1 MTVKDTGTYLDKIL
15 ARTVE
20 TVAAAKASV
29 SEGVM
34 AALAR
39 EAEPT
44 VSAIPALRK
53 DNVTVIAEFKRAS
66 PSKGSF
72 PVEIEPRSI
81 ARAYVDG
88 GVAAISC
95 LTDEPFFQGSLDDLR
110 EVVAASN
117 ASLRPVPVLRKD
129 FTIDPYQIDEAR
141 ANGASM
147 VLLIVAV
154 LDDVQLREYREHAE
168 SLGMAALVEV
178 HDEGE
183 AERAA
188 QSGATLIGINNRNLR
203 TFDVD
208 LSVTERIAPSLPEG
222 TTVVGESGIFTR
234 EHVQRMAA
242 AGAHAVLVG
251 ESLIMQEDRAA
262 AVRALTGVPRE
273 R

>member
-15 ARTVE
+15 ARTVD
-20 TVAAAKASV
+20 TIAAAKASV
-29 SEGVM
+29 PVDVM
-34 AALAR
+34 ATLAW
-39 EAEPT
+39 EAGPA
-44 VSAIPALRK
+44 VPAIPALRQ
-53 DNVTVIAEFKRAS
+53 DTVMLIAEFKRAS
-66 PSKGSF
+66 PSKGRF
-72 PVEIEPRSI
+72 PVEVQPKLV

-110 EVVAASN
+110 EVVAVSKG
-117 ASLRPVPVLRKD
+117 SDRSVPVLRKD
-129 FTIDPYQIDEAR
+129 FTVDPYQIDEAR

-154 LDDVQLREYREHAE
+154 LDDVQLREYREHVE
-168 SLGMAALVEV
+168 SLGMSALVEV
-178 HDEGE
+178 HDEAE
-183 AERAA
+183 AERAVC
-188 QSGATLIGINNRNLR
+188 SGATLIGINNRNLR

-208 LSVTERIAPSLPEG
+208 LGVTQRIAPSLPEA

-234 EHVQRMAA
+234 EHVALMAA

-251 ESLIMQEDRAA
+251 ESLIVQDDRAA

-273 R
+273 H